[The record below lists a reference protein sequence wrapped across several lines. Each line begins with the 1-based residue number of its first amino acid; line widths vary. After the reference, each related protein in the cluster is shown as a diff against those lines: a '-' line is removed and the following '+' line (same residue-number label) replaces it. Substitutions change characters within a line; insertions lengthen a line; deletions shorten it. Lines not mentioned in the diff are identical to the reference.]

1 MGCGNSKLNPEGEL
15 IPPRIRPLLLRSKL
29 SELRK
34 RKNGT
39 NLRDGTMSKKVLL
52 TDGESE
58 EDSSMLVDNRKS
70 MGCSHEGSTN
80 CLDKD
85 KDKDEHDS
93 ASAIPLSNHATKD
106 GEQSNHLL
114 EEEEPLSNVQLET
127 IHPDETPDLEL
138 KQDKTMDEHKCIQQ
152 GDENKEEEEKE
163 GSPDNDESRG
173 LICPGS
179 PSFRVYFVE
188 ETQDDKE
195 NVEMKDAGM
204 EEDVSHKK
212 SPSHDSVESTTSAK
226 FAEGHEK
233 KVVKKGKKGTTFN
246 RVISKK
252 RPVGVGVK
260 NLLSVKSC
268 YHLSCSGN
276 DRANLLARKSEA

>member
-195 NVEMKDAGM
+195 NGKTKT
-204 EEDVSHKK
+204 KK
-212 SPSHDSVESTTSAK
+212 NFEAK
-226 FAEGHEK
+226 FRNHCCIMTNTVA
-233 KVVKKGKKGTTFN
+233 
-246 RVISKK
+246 IYI
-252 RPVGVGVK
+252 
-260 NLLSVKSC
+260 L
-268 YHLSCSGN
+268 CS
-276 DRANLLARKSEA
+276 